1 MLRGLHSLNSS
12 ISNHNHPNSLAIITG
27 GLITGVMQVV
37 LSISY
42 AALVYGGELNS
53 FVGYGIGFALAGA
66 LIIATVTTLF
76 AALPGSVGSNQD
88 VSVAIFGL
96 LSASI
101 VTAMPAD
108 SSLESTFYTVVIAIG
123 ITVLLTGLFFWGLG
137 AFNLGGLVR
146 YFPYPVVGGFLA
158 GTGWLLFKGGL
169 TLTVM
174 GWSFNELFQPVALVR
189 WLPGLILA
197 LILLLAVRRLQNN
210 SIIPVLIIV
219 AITVFYGTA
228 WHSGYSLEK
237 LSTEGW
243 LLGPFPNQSLWQPL
257 TLSELVLVEWRVI
270 AGQTANIITVLT
282 VSSIALLLNA
292 TAFELESK
300 KDVDLNKELRVAGIG
315 NLLSCISPG
324 FVGFRQLCLTLLNFR
339 MNAQSRLV
347 GLIGAVIIL
356 LTLFFGASIISFF
369 PRFIMGGLLMY
380 LGLNFLVEWGFKT
393 WFTLPIIDFLII
405 WLVLL
410 VIATV
415 GFMPGVAVGLVA
427 ALIMFVISYSQ
438 TEVVR
443 HELTGKNYNSL
454 APRRLDQRKIL
465 DRYGE
470 KIYILQLQGFIF
482 FGTANKLFDQVKKR
496 LCQNTTNQP
505 KYVVLDFLRV
515 SILDSTGMLS
525 FRKLKELT
533 NSLEIHLVITGASA
547 ELQEQ
552 MVNGGLSSNQPLT
565 HYYFS
570 LNAGIEWCEEQILK
584 HNGERLDIPVSF
596 ARQLLAFL
604 PDASKI
610 ALLLR
615 YFERQEIPPGT
626 TIIKA
631 GTPAVDFFFLESGKV
646 ITRVKRS
653 EESFFHLETMRN
665 GRVIGDIGFY
675 LGYTHKADVV
685 TAEDCILYRL
695 TANNLK
701 QLENENSE
709 IASLLHQIMVRLLAE
724 RVTHLVKT
732 VNALQK

>member
-1 MLRGLHSLNSS
+1 
-12 ISNHNHPNSLAIITG
+12 
-27 GLITGVMQVV
+27 MQVI

-53 FVGYGIGFALAGA
+53 YVSYGIGFALAGA
-66 LIIATVTTLF
+66 LVIATVTTLF

-101 VTAMPAD
+101 VTTMPAG

-123 ITVLLTGLFFWGLG
+123 LTVLLTGLFFWGLG

-169 TLTVM
+169 TLTVVS
-174 GWSFNELFQPVALVR
+174 WNLTELFQSPVLLR
-189 WLPGLILA
+189 WLPSLLLA
-197 LILLLAVRRLQNN
+197 LILFIAVKLLQNN
-210 SIIPVLIIV
+210 SIIPVLIIG

-228 WHSGYSLEK
+228 WQSGYSVEK
-237 LSTEGW
+237 LSAEGW
-243 LLGPFPNQSLWQPL
+243 LLGPFQNQSLWQPL
-257 TLSELVLVEWRVI
+257 TISELVLVEWRVI

-292 TAFELESK
+292 SAFELESK

-324 FVGFRQLCLTLLNFR
+324 FVGFRQLCLSLLNFR

-356 LTLFFGASIISFF
+356 LTLFFGASIISLF

-380 LGLNFLVEWGFKT
+380 LGINFLVEWGIKT
-393 WFTLPIIDFLII
+393 WFTLPKIDFFII

-427 ALIMFVISYSQ
+427 AVIMFVISYSQ

-454 APRRLDQRKIL
+454 APRRHDQRKIL

-482 FGTANKLFDQVKKR
+482 FGTANRLFEQLKKR
-496 LCQNTTNQP
+496 LSQNNTHLPN
-505 KYVVLDFLRV
+505 YVVLDFLRV
-515 SILDSTGMLS
+515 GILDSTGMLS
-525 FRKLKELT
+525 FRKLKDLT
-533 NSLEIHLVITGASA
+533 DSLAIHLVITGASA
-547 ELQEQ
+547 EIQEQ
-552 MVNGGLSSNQPLT
+552 MINGGLSSNHPLT

-570 LNAGIEWCEEQILK
+570 LNAGIEWCEEEILK
-584 HNGERLDIPVSF
+584 QNGEHLDVPVSF
-596 ARQLLAFL
+596 GRQLLAVL

-615 YFERQEIPPGT
+615 YFERLEIPSGT

-631 GTPAVDFFFLESGKV
+631 GAPAVDFFFLESGTV
-646 ITRVKRS
+646 VTRMKRS
-653 EESFFHLETMRN
+653 EESYFHLETMRN

-675 LGYTHKADVV
+675 LGNTHKADVI
-685 TAEDCILYRL
+685 TAEKCILYRL
-695 TANNLK
+695 TTNNLK

-709 IASLLHQIMVRLLAE
+709 IASLLHQVMVRLLAE
-724 RVTHLVKT
+724 RVTHLVKA